1 MGSSSSKTADSV
13 SQARTVDSVSKEI
26 NEIIK
31 KLYDARQRLKAEEDN
46 DKKNIIIREINLLV
60 STQASLTDEY
70 DKLAAVAPA
79 GAAAVLAPAAAAAAA
94 AVAPAAAAL
103 APAAAASV
111 NTPNTQPIYNAR
123 NAQGPQDGSP
133 QPDLSG
139 FEYPSGG
146 GRIKRKNSK
155 RKNSKRK
162 NSKRKNSKRK
172 NSKRKNSKRK

>member
-13 SQARTVDSVSKEI
+13 SQARTADSVRQEI
-26 NEIIK
+26 NQIIIK
-31 KLYDARQRLKAEEDN
+31 LRDARQRLKAEEDN

-94 AVAPAAAAL
+94 AVAPAAAA
-103 APAAAASV
+103 ASV

-139 FEYPSGG
+139 FEYGG
-146 GRIKRKNSK
+146 TIKRKNSK

>member
-1 MGSSSSKTADSV
+1 MGSSSSKT
-13 SQARTVDSVSKEI
+13 VDSVRQEI
-26 NEIIK
+26 NEIII
-31 KLYDARQRLKAEEDN
+31 KLRDARKRLEAEKDN

-79 GAAAVLAPAAAAAAA
+79 AAVLAPAAAAAAA
-94 AVAPAAAAL
+94 VAPA
-103 APAAAASV
+103 AAAASV

-162 NSKRKNSKRK
+162 NSKRKNSKSK
-172 NSKRKNSKRK
+172 NSKRK